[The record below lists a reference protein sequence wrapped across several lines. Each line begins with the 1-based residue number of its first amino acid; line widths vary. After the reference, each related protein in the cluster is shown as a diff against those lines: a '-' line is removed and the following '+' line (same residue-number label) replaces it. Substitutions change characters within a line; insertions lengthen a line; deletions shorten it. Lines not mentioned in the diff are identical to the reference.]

1 MIDWTDEAMDQ
12 VIKRLEFK
20 QSPGIRLA
28 LLGGGCAGFKYDFN
42 YADGP
47 KTEQDEE
54 LDFGKFKMW
63 ICPMSA
69 GYLDGTVIGWQ
80 VDGLN
85 EAFTFWNPME
95 SNACGCGESV
105 GF

>member
-1 MIDWTDEAMDQ
+1 MIEWTDEAMNQ
-12 VIKRLEFK
+12 VIKRLEVK

-54 LDFGKFKMW
+54 IDYGKFKMW
-63 ICPMSA
+63 ICPMSTS
-69 GYLDGTVIGWQ
+69 YLDGTVIGWQ

>member
-1 MIDWTDEAMDQ
+1 MIEWTDEAMEQ
-12 VIKRLEFK
+12 VIERLEK
-20 QSPGIRLA
+20 RKSPGIRLA

-47 KTEQDEE
+47 NNDQDEE

-69 GYLDGTVIGWQ
+69 GYLAGTVIGWR
-80 VDGLN
+80 VEGLV
-85 EAFTFWNPME
+85 EEFTFWNPAE
-95 SNACGCGESV
+95 SSACGCGESV